1 VAGGDKAGYRGDGGQ
16 ATSAGLSYPY
26 DITFDVSRNIYI
38 ADSYNHR
45 IRMVTKSTGI
55 ITTVAGD
62 GTAGYKGDGGPA
74 TSAGLY
80 YPFGVAVDASG
91 NIYIAD
97 TSNYRIRLVTRST
110 GIITTVAGD
119 GSFGYKGDGGP
130 ATSAGLYYSYGVT
143 VDASGNIYI
152 ADTSNNR
159 VRLVTRSTGIIT
171 TVAGDGTAG
180 YKGDGGQATS
190 ASLFNPWDIAVDA
203 SGNIYIS
210 DAGNHRVRL
219 VTRSS
224 GIITTVAGD
233 GAVAY
238 YGDGGQAT
246 LSGLYSIHGIAVDE
260 SGNIYL
266 ADYRLIRLVT
276 KSTGVITTVAGNS
289 NFGYSG
295 DGGPATSA
303 SMGSPG
309 GVCVDASGSIYF
321 ADTSN
326 SRIRLVTPIA
336 SAASLTPSSPP
347 ISSPPSAS
355 PTTPLSPRPSLPM
368 RASPT
373 TPLSSRPSSPP
384 SASPCTLLSSRPSS
398 PFSAAPSTLLSSRP
412 SSPFSAAPSTLLS
425 SRPSSPP
432 SASPTTPLSSRPS
445 SPPSASPTTSLS
457 PQPSL
462 LLTDQPTA
470 FFCQLC
476 PTRLPSTLS
485 PPTSSR
491 SASPTN
497 PFSTNPPL
505 ISSGTTLSS

>member
-1 VAGGDKAGYRGDGGQ
+1 VAGDGSFGYKGDGGQ
-16 ATSAGLSYPY
+16 ATSAGLYYPY

-97 TSNYRIRLVTRST
+97 TSNYRIRLVT
-110 GIITTVAGD
+110 
-119 GSFGYKGDGGP
+119 K
-130 ATSAGLYYSYGVT
+130 
-143 VDASGNIYI
+143 
-152 ADTSNNR
+152 
-159 VRLVTRSTGIIT
+159 STGIIT

-260 SGNIYL
+260 SGNIYI
-266 ADYRLIRLVT
+266 ADYRLIRLVA

-303 SMGSPG
+303 SMSSPG

-336 SAASLTPSSPP
+336 SAAPIASVTPSSPP

-398 PFSAAPSTLLSSRP
+398 PL
-412 SSPFSAAPSTLLS
+412 SAAPSTLLS

-470 FFCQLC
+470 FFCQHC

>member
-16 ATSAGLSYPY
+16 ATSAGLYYPY
-26 DITFDVSRNIYI
+26 DVTFDVSRNIYI

-45 IRMVTKSTGI
+45 IRLVTKSTGI

-62 GTAGYKGDGGPA
+62 GTAGYKGDGGLATSAGLFYPFGVAVDASGNIYIADTSNYRIRMVTSSTGIITTVAGDGTIGYKGDGGPA

-80 YPFGVAVDASG
+80 YPYGVTVDASG

-119 GSFGYKGDGGP
+119 GTAGYKGDGGP
-130 ATSAGLYYSYGVT
+130 ATSA
-143 VDASGNIYI
+143 
-152 ADTSNNR
+152 
-159 VRLVTRSTGIIT
+159 
-171 TVAGDGTAG
+171 
-180 YKGDGGQATS
+180 
-190 ASLFNPWDIAVDA
+190 SLFDPWDIAVDA
-203 SGNIYIS
+203 SGNIYIA

-233 GAVAY
+233 GTVAY

-246 LSGLYSIHGIAVDE
+246 LSGLYSIHGIAVDA
-260 SGNIYL
+260 SGNIYI

-276 KSTGVITTVAGNS
+276 KNTGIITTVAGNS

-303 SMGSPG
+303 SMSSPG

-321 ADTSN
+321 ADSSN

-336 SAASLTPSSPP
+336 SAASLAPSSPP

-355 PTTPLSPRPSLPM
+355 PTTPLSSRSSSPPS
-368 RASPT
+368 ASPT
-373 TPLSSRPSSPP
+373 TPLSSRS
-384 SASPCTLLSSRPSS
+384 
-398 PFSAAPSTLLSSRP
+398 
-412 SSPFSAAPSTLLS
+412 
-425 SRPSSPP
+425 SSPP

-445 SPPSASPTTSLS
+445 SPPSASPTTPLSSRSSSPPSASPTTPLSSRSSSPPSASPTTSLS

-462 LLTDQPTA
+462 LLTEQPTGYV
-470 FFCQLC
+470 CLLC
-476 PTRLPSTLS
+476 PPRLPSTSS
-485 PPTSSR
+485 PTLSR
-491 SASPTN
+491 SASPTSSL
-497 PFSTNPPL
+497 PSRRPSL
-505 ISSGTTLSS
+505 SSGTTLSLDAKEQLLETRIAVIE